1 MNTNESK
8 MTEPT
13 IIHVVGNR
21 PQFIKLAVLFD
32 AIRKRTTL
40 RQFIIHTG
48 QHYSSEMSD
57 IFFDELSIPVPDAQL
72 EVNAPY
78 PDEFIGEASSKI
90 YSLLSERP
98 LQDIVLVYGD
108 TNSTLA
114 AALAARRNGNRLFH
128 FESGVRT
135 MDKSMPEEIN
145 RMLTDRLSCVHYCC
159 TELNRTNLLNEGYG
173 DFIPSDVICTGDL
186 MLDAFSHISASKK
199 KVVHSENYIACTIH
213 RARNITNKRCL
224 EVIANALNKIHE
236 EMEVVIPLH
245 PHTAKRLKEFN
256 LQLNCTVMK
265 PLGYQEMKRFICD
278 ATYMITDSGGA
289 CREAFFAKKRSLII
303 MESPF
308 WPEIVAAGAALNC
321 QPVEADI
328 LHNFLQLKSLNSTFD
343 INIFGDGN
351 AAERIADHLN
361 NFAHPR

>member
-8 MTEPT
+8 LTEPT

-32 AIRKRTTL
+32 AIKKYTSF

-48 QHYSSEMSD
+48 QHSSSEMSEV
-57 IFFDELSIPVPDAQL
+57 FFNELSIPLPDVLL
-72 EVNAPY
+72 EVSTSY
-78 PDEFIGEASSKI
+78 PDEFIGRASSKI
-90 YSLLSERP
+90 YSILSERS

-135 MDKSMPEEIN
+135 KDESMPEEIN

-173 DFIPSDVICTGDL
+173 TFIPSDVIFTGDL
-186 MLDAFSHISASKK
+186 MLDAFRHIPALDKR
-199 KVVHSENYIACTIH
+199 VVGSENYIACTIH
-213 RARNITNKRCL
+213 RAGNITKQCHL
-224 EVIANALNKIHE
+224 EAIVRALNRIHGE
-236 EMEVVIPLH
+236 IEVVIPLH

-256 LQLNCTVMK
+256 LHLNCTAIHPM
-265 PLGYQEMKRFICD
+265 GYQEMKKFICD
-278 ATYMITDSGGA
+278 ATFMITDSGGA

-303 MESPF
+303 MNSPF
-308 WPEIVAAGAALNC
+308 WPEIVADGAALNC
-321 QPVEADI
+321 QPDEEDI
-328 LHNFLQLKSLNSTFD
+328 VKNFQQLKSLNCTFD